1 MNTERLSIFLIG
13 LPLLL
18 LLCMQVPSASAQQA
32 TYLALRPDSAPYC
45 FYVNFGEGNTG
56 EYTLFVNDP
65 GFPSKPWASIHT
77 ASFTA
82 SKSNV
87 VTVPV
92 CISAVGRK
100 IGDEVLINVTVQSP
114 PAKNTTHSYGV
125 CVRRTEDIDQGG
137 ANLNPCA
144 ASSTYTDVFSAS
156 LTEESIT
163 AKPGEVVSYGLSV
176 ASDYP
181 VKILI
186 SKTVGPSMVINASKL
201 YMPGSWLVGI
211 DVTASPSV
219 GEYPFS
225 LDVSTDGCTLAFCQ
239 KTVEGKLIV
248 STNTTN
254 EGFAVFL
261 SPEVESASG
270 ATPKVFRLTVRNFEA
285 QQTFKVTVDVPEGLQ
300 SDFMGASETIGKG
313 VAKTFSMTMVPKS
326 EEAAL
331 YTIKASVENKDG
343 MKKTLTAS
351 LTVKEVESDLNDDGD
366 PVTVPDPGGY
376 TNNTGLTKLQKQK
389 APKKNTTLPDVPD
402 VPASQPVSIWVI
414 IIAAAAASAV
424 ALFFIFKRAKVVKG
438 DEPSYFD
445 EKQEP

>member
-1 MNTERLSIFLIG
+1 MRLEMIVLAA
-13 LPLLL
+13 LAL
-18 LLCMQVPSASAQQA
+18 SAAIVLHMPGALAEQT

-65 GFPSKPWASIHT
+65 GFPAKPWASIHT

-186 SKTVGPSMVINASKL
+186 SKTVGPEMVINASKL

-211 DVTASPSV
+211 DVTAPPSV

-225 LDVSTDGCTLAFCQ
+225 LDVATDGCTLAFCQ

-254 EGFAVFL
+254 EGFAASL
-261 SPEVESASG
+261 SPEIESASG
-270 ATPKVFRLTVRNFEA
+270 ATPKVFRLTVKNFEA
-285 QQTFKVTVDVPEGLQ
+285 QQTFKVTVDIPEGLQ
-300 SDFMGASETIGKG
+300 SDFTGASETIGKG

-389 APKKNTTLPDVPD
+389 APKKNTTVTGGTDVTQ
-402 VPASQPVSIWVI
+402 PAQPVSIWVI
-414 IIAAAAASAV
+414 IIGAAAASAV
-424 ALFFIFKRAKVVKG
+424 ALFFIFKKAKVVKG

-445 EKQEP
+445 EKQEA